1 MAGIA
6 DIATDARWSVTPI
19 GEGFGAEISGIDLA
33 AASPADLERIAAL
46 YRLGSVLVIRGQS
59 LSPEQLTRFGAAL
72 GPLEN
77 HTREQ
82 FTLPGFPT
90 VYILS
95 NKEVDGK
102 RIGVHRDGMGWHTDG
117 SYLQEPL
124 DTTVLYALETPP
136 EGADTLL
143 ADLRAAYEALPEA
156 ARAEIA
162 DKQVLHSFV
171 YLIGQLDP
179 QARSVVTAEQRERA
193 PDVVHPLVL
202 TRADGTRNF
211 YLSSGST
218 REILGEDPESG
229 RQRIRDLIAHA
240 TQERFVYRHRWQVGD
255 ILVWNN
261 RFTMHRATGY
271 DDKRYERLVYRLWI
285 AGRGGLSS

>member
-1 MAGIA
+1 MS
-6 DIATDARWSVTPI
+6 DTATETRFKVTPI
-19 GEGFGAEISGIDLA
+19 GDGFGAEVSGLDLA
-33 AASPADLERIAAL
+33 TASDAELDEIAAL
-46 YRLGSVLVIRGQS
+46 YRAGSVMVIRGQS
-59 LSPEQLTRFGAAL
+59 LTPDQLTRFGAAL
-72 GPLEN
+72 GPLED

-82 FTLPGFPT
+82 FTLPGYPT
-90 VYILS
+90 IYILS

-117 SYLQEPL
+117 SYLREPL

-143 ADLRAAYEALPEA
+143 ADMRAAFEALPEA
-156 ARAEIA
+156 ERAAIA

-179 QARSVVTAEQRERA
+179 QARSVVTAEQAERA

-202 TRADGTRNF
+202 TRPDGSRNF

-218 REILGEDPESG
+218 KEILGEEPEAG
-229 RQRIRDLIAHA
+229 RQRVRDLIAHA
-240 TQERFVYRHRWQVGD
+240 TQDRFVYRHKWEAGD

-261 RFTMHRATGY
+261 RYTMHRATEY

-285 AGRGGLSS
+285 SGQGGLAA

>member
-1 MAGIA
+1 MSQPITNAPYA
-6 DIATDARWSVTPI
+6 VTPI
-19 GEGFGAEISGIDLA
+19 KGNFGAEITGLDLA
-33 AASPADLERIAAL
+33 TASDAQLAEIAEL
-46 YRLGSVLVIRGQS
+46 YRRGSVLVLRDQK
-59 LSPEQLTRFGAAL
+59 LTPEQLVRFGEAL
-72 GPLEN
+72 GTLEN

-117 SYLQEPL
+117 SYLREPL
-124 DTTVLYALETPP
+124 DTTVLYALESPP

-143 ADLRAAYEALPEA
+143 ADMRAAFEALP
-156 ARAEIA
+156 A
-162 DKQVLHSFV
+162 DVQQEVAGKEVLHSFV

-179 QARSVVTAEQRERA
+179 EARSVVTAEQAGRA

-202 TRADGTRNF
+202 MREDGSRSL

-218 REILGEDPESG
+218 REILGEDPEAG
-229 RQRIRDLIAHA
+229 RQRVRELIAHA
-240 TQERFVYRHRWQVGD
+240 TQDQFVYRHKWRVGD
-255 ILVWNN
+255 VLLWNN
-261 RFTMHRATGY
+261 RYTMHRATEY
-271 DDKRYERLVYRLWI
+271 DDKAYIRLVHRLWV
-285 AGRGGLSS
+285 AGQGGLSS

>member
-1 MAGIA
+1 MDVTSIKGGFGSEVAGIDVA
-6 DIATDARWSVTPI
+6 AATDAQL
-19 GEGFGAEISGIDLA
+19 AEL
-33 AASPADLERIAAL
+33 AAL
-46 YRLGSVLVIRGQS
+46 YRQGSVMVVRDQQ
-59 LSPEQLTRFGAAL
+59 LSPEQLVRFGNAI
-72 GPLEN
+72 GHLED

-117 SYLQEPL
+117 SYLGIPL

-143 ADLRAAYEALPEA
+143 ADMNAAYDALDEKT
-156 ARAEIA
+156 RTEIT
-162 DKQVLHSFV
+162 DHQVLHSFV

-179 QARSVVTAEQRERA
+179 EARSVVTAEQRERA
-193 PDVVHPLVL
+193 PDVIHPLVL
-202 TRADGTRNF
+202 SRPNGRKSL
-211 YLSSGST
+211 YLSNGST
-218 REILGEDPESG
+218 KSVLGMPDEEG
-229 RQRIRDLIAHA
+229 RALVRGLIEHA
-240 TQERFVYRHRWQVGD
+240 TDEAHVYRHKWRAGD
-255 ILVWNN
+255 LLVWNN
-261 RFTMHRATGY
+261 RYTMHRATGY

-285 AGRGGLSS
+285 RGEEALAA